1 MLLPVNVGCDNA
13 IVVHVQVILVLYPRD
28 EELLHATVAQF
39 VSTEEF
45 GHYID
50 DGEVCEYGICVKV
63 HVSYIGV
70 AHE

>member
-1 MLLPVNVGCDNA
+1 
-13 IVVHVQVILVLYPRD
+13 VLYPRD

-45 GHYID
+45 GLYVD
-50 DGEVCEYGICVKV
+50 DSGVCEYGICVKV
-63 HVSYIGV
+63 HVSYVGV

>member
-1 MLLPVNVGCDNA
+1 MLPVCVGYDNG
-13 IVVHVQVILVLYPRD
+13 IVVHVQIIPVLYPQD

-45 GHYID
+45 GHYVD
-50 DGEVCEYGICVKV
+50 DGEVCENGICVKV
-63 HVSYIGV
+63 HVSYVGV